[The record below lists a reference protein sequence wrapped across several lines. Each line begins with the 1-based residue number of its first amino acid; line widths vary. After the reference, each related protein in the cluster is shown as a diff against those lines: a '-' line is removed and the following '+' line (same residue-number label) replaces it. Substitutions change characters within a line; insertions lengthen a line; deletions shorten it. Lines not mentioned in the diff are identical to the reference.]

1 MTHAASHIAV
11 ALLTLT
17 VAAGAN
23 TVSARRV
30 QDSAED
36 KSKGVFLQVCGRC
49 HPIERVT
56 AMRRTRPQW
65 EEAIEA
71 MINTRGAKV
80 SDEEYDTVLGYLVR
94 EHGRVDIN
102 RARATDIVEV
112 LGIEA
117 AVGNTIVEYRREH
130 GPYEDF
136 EALVKVPGI
145 NREQL
150 EKKRDAITF

>member
-1 MTHAASHIAV
+1 
-11 ALLTLT
+11 
-17 VAAGAN
+17 
-23 TVSARRV
+23 
-30 QDSAED
+30 
-36 KSKGVFLQVCGRC
+36 
-49 HPIERVT
+49 
-56 AMRRTRPQW
+56 MRRTRPQW